1 METIYNVTG
10 TKTYK
15 NLLADPKGADLITIP
30 VYPNASA
37 LAAGSLMYRN
47 SAGLWQ
53 PIGSASI
60 ATDVEMAVLM
70 EDLPINSGVVA
81 TDATAARAGCFID
94 GVVLESGGDAPT
106 AAQKLILR
114 KQGIVFK
121 PNTSATA
128 FANTHTVTYKANG
141 GTGADVVKTEIAG
154 TSHTVLGNSGESGTG
169 FTAPEGKQFSK
180 WNTKADGSGTDK
192 AAAST
197 VTMTADVVLYAVW
210 ANAG

>member
-1 METIYNVTG
+1 METIYNVIG
-10 TKTYK
+10 SKDYK
-15 NLLADPKGADLITIP
+15 NLLADPKGAEFITIP

-37 LAAGSLMYRN
+37 LKAGALLYRN
-47 SAGLWQ
+47 SAGLWE
-53 PIGSASI
+53 PIASASI
-60 ATDVEMAVLM
+60 ATDKEMVVLM
-70 EDLPINSGVVA
+70 EDLPINSTAIA

-121 PNTSATA
+121 PDATASA
-128 FANTHTVTYKANG
+128 FANSHTVTYKANG

-154 TSHTVLGNSGESGTG
+154 ATHTVLDNDGTG
-169 FTAPEGKQFSK
+169 GIGFTPPASKEFKK

-192 AAAST
+192 AASST
-197 VTMTADVVLYAVW
+197 ITMTADAVLFAVW
-210 ANAG
+210 GDP